1 MNNLNN
7 NLQLPPQVQELL
19 KQIENI
25 PLHLAEIKIPDH
37 PRLPNFDR
45 YIQVLGLDVNSDN
58 EFIYFKY
65 RQVLKDKETDEFIK
79 RVALPVPEWV
89 VYADTWSYFRTQTGE
104 VLELPLQEEH
114 ATEEA
119 TTGKVRVPSY
129 KYMLW
134 LMANNQAR
142 FLDLIQAYANDFVS
156 AKIEELNAF

>member
-1 MNNLNN
+1 MNNLNQH
-7 NLQLPPQVQELL
+7 LQIPPQVQAVLN
-19 KQIENI
+19 QIEAI
-25 PLHLAEIKIPDH
+25 PLHLAELKMPDH
-37 PRLPNFDR
+37 PKLPQFDR
-45 YIQVLGLDVNSDN
+45 YIQVIGLDANSEN
-58 EFIYFKY
+58 QFIHFKF
-65 RQVLKDKETDEFIK
+65 RQVLKDKETGEVSRIP
-79 RVALPVPEWV
+79 LPTPEWA
-89 VYADTWSYFRTQTGE
+89 VYSNTWSFFRTQNGE

-119 TTGKVRVPSY
+119 TTDKVKVHSY